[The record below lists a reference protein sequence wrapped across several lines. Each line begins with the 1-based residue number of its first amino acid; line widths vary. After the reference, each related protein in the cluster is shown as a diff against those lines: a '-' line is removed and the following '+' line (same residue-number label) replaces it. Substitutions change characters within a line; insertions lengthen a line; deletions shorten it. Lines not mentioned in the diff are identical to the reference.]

1 MQKSQIIHHPQA
13 QRSIVWT
20 VYISAALIT
29 LGLYSLPVIFPA
41 AIGTGYILL
50 YAALMLLSLLIWQ
63 REWLSPKQVLGLGC
77 LIILIAYPLPALTSN
92 DAQRYLWDGAVFLS
106 GFDPYIVAPN
116 SPEASELRQI
126 WPTPEE
132 HAAYPTLYP
141 PGALAL
147 FGFSALAGPAYGQWL
162 WKALATL
169 AAIAS
174 LFLIYNLLQRRNAL
188 KALPLTALSP
198 LLLFET
204 GAGLHLDIFS
214 VLGVSAALFCI
225 DRKHIILAGV
235 IIGLAASLKFL
246 PAVMAGPLLFYLK
259 PAKAIRLFL
268 AASIIWAAVYLLM
281 FGLGYKPLGL
291 LPTFF
296 EKWRGGAPLYPLLE
310 ALPLSKKHLP
320 IFLAGLA
327 LIGFTLSAY
336 IARKGH
342 IIIAIIIALA
352 TPLLLSPILFPWYLM
367 TFVPLLALRP
377 NITLLLAVSLAPLSY
392 QVLNTWLSKGLW
404 EPMNWPSALLLIGL
418 IIGLIFDFKKWRSHA
433 HHMDGINIG

>member
-1 MQKSQIIHHPQA
+1 MQKCQIIQHPQTKL
-13 QRSIVWT
+13 SVVWT
-20 VYISAALIT
+20 VYMTAALIT
-29 LGLYSLPVIFPA
+29 LSLYSLPVIFPA
-41 AIGTGYILL
+41 AIGTGYIVL
-50 YAALMLLSLLIWQ
+50 YTALMLLSLLIWQ

-77 LIILIAYPLPALTSN
+77 LILLIAYPLPALTSN
-92 DAQRYLWDGAVFLS
+92 DAQRYLWDGAIFLS
-106 GFDPYIVAPN
+106 GFDPYITAPN
-116 SPEASELRQI
+116 SPEAAELRQI

-147 FGFSALAGPAYGQWL
+147 FGFSALAGPAYGIWL
-162 WKALATL
+162 WKAIATL
-169 AAIAS
+169 AAISS
-174 LFLIYNLLQRRNAL
+174 LFLIYNLLQRRNSL
-188 KALPLTALSP
+188 KALPLAALSP

-214 VLGVSAALFCI
+214 VLGISAALFCI
-225 DRKHIILAGV
+225 DRKHIIWAGV

-310 ALPLSKKHLP
+310 ALPLSKNYLP
-320 IFLAGLA
+320 LLLASLA
-327 LIGFTLSAY
+327 LIGFSLSAY
-336 IARKGH
+336 IARKGY
-342 IIIAIIIALA
+342 IIFAIIIALT

-367 TFVPLLALRP
+367 VLIPLLALRP
-377 NITLLLAVSLAPLSY
+377 NMTLILAVSLVPLSY
-392 QVLNTWLSKGLW
+392 QVLNKWLSEGLW
-404 EPMNWPSALLLIGL
+404 EPAVWPLWL
-418 IIGLIFDFKKWRSHA
+418 
-433 HHMDGINIG
+433 INIGLLLGLRFDFYNQKIKHRTA